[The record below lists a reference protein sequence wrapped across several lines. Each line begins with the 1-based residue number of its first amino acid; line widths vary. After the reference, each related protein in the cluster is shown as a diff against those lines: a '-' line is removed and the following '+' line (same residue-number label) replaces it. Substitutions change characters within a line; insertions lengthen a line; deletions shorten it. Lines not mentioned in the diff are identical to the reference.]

1 MVPMTPKKTIPAP
14 PAAPRSATKRV
25 APSAVSS
32 KSAQED
38 TPRSTTAELLKLI
51 EELATFDRIGV
62 TRLARH
68 LDVPVANAHR
78 MLRVLERT
86 GFVEQMPDSK
96 EYRLTLKL
104 FEIGSQV
111 ASRTT
116 MRDIAALEIER
127 LAQQTATATNVG
139 VLIDDYVLYLGKVE
153 TDEVLTLNLRPGS
166 RVPAVNTAMG
176 KAMLAAD
183 DRPVESILG
192 PGPYL
197 ARTEFSI
204 TTLEVL
210 QAELSDVRRR
220 GYAVDRQELS
230 VGLWCVAAPIVGPR
244 HTQNGA
250 VSTASY
256 GAELSEKEIE
266 RLGQLVMA
274 CAARISRKVGGL
286 YDHHAWD
293 MARTSYPRP

>member
-1 MVPMTPKKTIPAP
+1 MTPKKTIPAP

>member
-1 MVPMTPKKTIPAP
+1 MTAKKATKAATPAP
-14 PAAPRSATKRV
+14 RAPRRSPPKPVASADTASNAR
-25 APSAVSS
+25 
-32 KSAQED
+32 ED
-38 TPRSTTAELLKLI
+38 APRSTTAELLKLI

-197 ARTEFSI
+197 ARTEFSV
-204 TTLEVL
+204 TTLDEL
-210 QAELSDVRRR
+210 QSDLAEIRRR
-220 GYAVDRQELS
+220 GFAVDRQELS

-256 GAELSEKEIE
+256 GAELSEKEID